1 MEKISDKFAK
11 AAQKL
16 MFVSVSHT
24 LDGIIQDGARP
35 FAAETFFLALAK
47 IHLENM
53 ANSAP
58 QPQPDGM
65 SFTFQ
70 EMAQHLGEINARLS
84 KGKRMGQ
91 SEANLPLLQQM
102 SDYFKTQ
109 IS

>member
-16 MFVSVSHT
+16 MFVSASHT

-35 FAAETFFLALAK
+35 FAAETLFLALAK
-47 IHLENM
+47 IHLEDM

-70 EMAQHLGEINARLS
+70 EMAQHLGEMNALLRD
-84 KGKRMGQ
+84 GKRMGQ
-91 SEANLPLLQQM
+91 RAANLPLLQQM